1 MQGNGLT
8 PWKIDR
14 VHANK
19 LNLDFIDLPIGNKA
33 IKNKRVLEIKQKAN
47 KSIEKYKARLMTK
60 GYTHREGVK
69 YKETFFHL

>member
-1 MQGNGLT
+1 LT

-47 KSIEKYKARLMTK
+47 KSIDRYKAYLMTK
-60 GYTHREGVK
+60 GYTHPDGVE
-69 YKETFFHL
+69 YKETFFHW